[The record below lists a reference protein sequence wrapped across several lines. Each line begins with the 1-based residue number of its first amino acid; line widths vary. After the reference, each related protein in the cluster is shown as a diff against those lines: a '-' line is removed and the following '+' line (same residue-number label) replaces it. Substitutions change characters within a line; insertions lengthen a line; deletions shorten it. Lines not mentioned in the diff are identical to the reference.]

1 MSNLV
6 DDKDPQIAGAY
17 ERLGSSM
24 TAPVDVLGRVEQ
36 RMRDRRRRRR
46 IVAGGGSALALVVAG
61 TATALA
67 LGGGGQPTTLHVVDQ
82 PTKPAEPTGPVSTLS
97 FTRAD
102 GSTYTFSDIEV
113 ACKKDPDSGRQLVT
127 ATSPRKVRGDTLLEP
142 FFMFQASL
150 DEVAGGHTFTLPVDG
165 METDKLPMI
174 LFFATDEGG
183 PRANE
188 LSSAEQSSGTVEV
201 TGASCGPTPTLGL
214 RIDATLGS
222 EVEQPSMAIAGELT
236 P

>member
-1 MSNLV
+1 MSNVV
-6 DDKDPQIAGAY
+6 DGKDPQITGAY

-24 TAPVDVLGRVEQ
+24 TAPPDVLDRVEH
-36 RMRDRRRRRR
+36 RMQARRRRRVA
-46 IVAGGGSALALVVAG
+46 VAGGGSALALIAAG
-61 TATALA
+61 AAAALA
-67 LGGGGQPTTLHVVDQ
+67 LGSGDQPTTLHVVDQ
-82 PTKPAEPTGPVSTLS
+82 PAQPAEPAGPFSTLS

-102 GSTYTFSDIEV
+102 GSTYTFSDLEV

-150 DEVAGGHTFTLPVDG
+150 DEVADGHVFTLPVDDVA
-165 METDKLPMI
+165 TSKLPMI

-201 TGASCGPTPTLGL
+201 TSASCGPTPSLGL
-214 RIDATLGS
+214 KVDATLGS
-222 EVEQPSMAIAGELT
+222 EVEQGSMSIAGELR